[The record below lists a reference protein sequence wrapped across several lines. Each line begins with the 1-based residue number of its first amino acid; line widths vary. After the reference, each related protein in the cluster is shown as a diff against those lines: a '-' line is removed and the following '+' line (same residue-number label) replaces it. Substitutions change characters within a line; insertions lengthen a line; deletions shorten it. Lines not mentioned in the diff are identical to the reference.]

1 MATNKSTELLNIIA
15 GEIKKNIEQNFN
27 TQRDVTKKWSKS
39 QRQIEGSKAYQYSKY
54 KSEPTLVN
62 TGALRDAVMS
72 SQYRVL
78 NNNTIEIIIDNEY
91 AQYHNE
97 GSERLPQRKFID
109 FDSKTIEEKLTNY
122 GK

>member
-39 QRQIEGSKAYQYSKY
+39 QRQIEGTKAYQYSKY

-72 SQYRVL
+72 SQYRLL